1 MNETADD
8 QNAIRKRMY
17 GRGYHDGLKAALKL
31 SGDDMNAARMKSAI
45 EGLTSIAAKIY
56 SSMPDDRCV
65 NAKEMTTLL
74 YRNTGARADV
84 AVVEGCLN
92 SMASQHLVADQGH
105 GAYRKAVIPA
115 APVLVRSMESVPK
128 FAASVVATV
137 AAPEPKAPE
146 PKQEVKA
153 VQIAK
158 KAPAVTPTRA
168 TSIDQL
174 SPLEQL
180 AAIERR
186 IKDMVLYTS
195 AEFREIAEQVASAGL
210 SVQDYVDSIAKDGDK
225 VKQLKALLRDL

>member
-1 MNETADD
+1 MNEAADE

-31 SGDDMNAARMKSAI
+31 SEGSMTTARLKATI
-45 EGLTSIAAKIY
+45 GGLSGIATKIY
-56 SSMPDDRCV
+56 ESMPEDRVV

-84 AVVEGCLN
+84 AVVQGCLS
-92 SMASQHLVADQGH
+92 SMVSQRLVTDQGH
-105 GAYRKAVIPA
+105 GAFRKVIMPV
-115 APVLVRSMESVPK
+115 APMVESVPK
-128 FAASVVATV
+128 FVASVVSTV
-137 AAPEPKAPE
+137 PAMELKAPE
-146 PKQEVKA
+146 PKPEAKA
-153 VQIAK
+153 VAVQAR

-168 TSIDQL
+168 TPIDQL

-186 IKDMVLYTS
+186 LKDMVLYTS
-195 AEFREIAEQVASAGL
+195 AELREIAEQVACAGL

>member
-1 MNETADD
+1 MNETAEDA
-8 QNAIRKRMY
+8 NAIRKRLY

-31 SGDDMNAARMKSAI
+31 SEDDMNAARMKSAI
-45 EGLTSIAAKIY
+45 EGLTSIAAKVY
-56 SSMPDDRCV
+56 GSMPDDRVV

-105 GAYRKAVIPA
+105 GAYRKTVIPA
-115 APVLVRSMESVPK
+115 VPTLVRSVESVPK
-128 FAASVVATV
+128 FAASIVATV
-137 AAPEPKAPE
+137 AAREPEVPKIQLEIKTP
-146 PKQEVKA
+146 QL
-153 VQIAK
+153 AK
-158 KAPAVTPTRA
+158 EAPAVTPTRA
-168 TSIDQL
+168 TPIDQL

-186 IKDMVLYTS
+186 LKDMILYTS
-195 AEFREIAEQVASAGL
+195 AEMREIAEQVACAGL
-210 SVQDYVDSIAKDGDK
+210 SVQDYVDSIRKDGDK